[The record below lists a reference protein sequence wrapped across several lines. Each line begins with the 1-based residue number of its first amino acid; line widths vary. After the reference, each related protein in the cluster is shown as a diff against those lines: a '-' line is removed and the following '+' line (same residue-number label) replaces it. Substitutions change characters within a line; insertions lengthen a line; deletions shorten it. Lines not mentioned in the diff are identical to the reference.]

1 VLARDRGLQALWI
14 AAALVVIAAPAR
26 AGAQA
31 APAGAAGSPL
41 GTPSPRAVAPAS
53 EEAPPSRPSDAP
65 VPSCLDQSIVDQL
78 GQSLRPRGVQERD
91 FLKRGQIEVVARGGL
106 LAGDLMSSSYL
117 WGGSLAFFLTEDLAL
132 EASFDVTSVQLDLDR
147 PLAEFTGD
155 RQFDGGRGY
164 LALGGLLWSPI
175 HAKLKI
181 GRRIVH
187 ADILLAAGAGRLF
200 HDSSQGIAFDGGLL
214 LELLLSQW
222 VTLRVDLRDLVHV
235 QEAVA
240 ETRLANNILLTGG
253 LGLWLPTGW

>member
-1 VLARDRGLQALWI
+1 
-14 AAALVVIAAPAR
+14 
-26 AGAQA
+26 
-31 APAGAAGSPL
+31 
-41 GTPSPRAVAPAS
+41 
-53 EEAPPSRPSDAP
+53 
-65 VPSCLDQSIVDQL
+65 
-78 GQSLRPRGVQERD
+78 
-91 FLKRGQIEVVARGGL
+91 
-106 LAGDLMSSSYL
+106 MSSSYL